1 MGKQPNFIAMI
12 LIYSHIPAV
21 HSLNS
26 FFRTEAHCWLFRSQ
40 LLVENTEGSVG
51 SRSQSSP
58 LVGKLDNCWCK
69 DAGKHWV
76 RETQGKER
84 GVLFQVAES
93 CSYLLAQW
101 NIDCHFKH
109 CPGQAKK
116 VSFPQGTPEAPERGS
131 GTVAEAQRPQEDVTS
146 LLLIFQC
153 NVPSWLPD
161 LLGGSEAQLPH
172 ASQISLFLHLSHN
185 WQMISGFVTDC
196 YYSLITYS
204 FCFHS
209 CPFSSQERE
218 WPFQKQVRF
227 GHVLKTRLLHIPLR

>member
-1 MGKQPNFIAMI
+1 MGKQPNFIAVT
-12 LIYSHIPAV
+12 LIYSHTPAV
-21 HSLNS
+21 HSRNS
-26 FFRTEAHCWLFRSQ
+26 FFRTEATAGSSDPNYWLKIRRAVSGAAHR
-40 LLVENTEGSVG
+40 VHPSKGSLTTAGV
-51 SRSQSSP
+51 
-58 LVGKLDNCWCK
+58 K

-84 GVLFQVAES
+84 GVLFQIAES

-116 VSFPQGTPEAPERGS
+116 VSFPRGTPEAPERGS
-131 GTVAEAQRPQEDVTS
+131 GTVAEAQRSQEDVTS